1 MLPTTTRRM
10 DAPFDMLQR
19 EIDRA
24 FDRVWGGAGDA
35 GYATASYPVDIRED
49 DNNVIVEAELP
60 GFKKEEIDVTMEQGV
75 LTINAH
81 REEKKDEEKGERYLH
96 ERRFSRVSRSFRL
109 PTPVDE
115 GKVDCKLNEGVLT
128 IHLPKREEVK
138 PRKIE
143 VK

>member
-1 MLPTTTRRM
+1 MLPTRRM
-10 DAPFDMLQR
+10 DTPFDLLQR

-24 FDRVWGGAGDA
+24 FDRAWGNAPDA
-35 GYATASYPVDIRED
+35 GYGGVASYPVDIHED
-49 DNNVIVEAELP
+49 ANNVIVEAELP
-60 GFKKEEIDVTMEQGV
+60 GFTKQNIDVTMEQGV

-81 REEKKDEEKGERYLH
+81 REMKQDQEKTERYLH
-96 ERRFSRVSRSFRL
+96 ERRYTRVSRSFRL

-115 GKVDCKLNEGVLT
+115 SKIECKLNEGVLT